1 LHSRR
6 VGAWLTVADE
16 GKMLI
21 TKSGEGGG
29 RTPPAVPPPQPAQRT
44 PTKIAQQP
52 DNNRQSRF
60 SVMRIF
66 TANSGGAPK
75 LEVPVVK
82 ALDNALAGRESI
94 LMYGGVQN
102 F

>member
-1 LHSRR
+1 
-6 VGAWLTVADE
+6 
-16 GKMLI
+16 
-21 TKSGEGGG
+21 
-29 RTPPAVPPPQPAQRT
+29 
-44 PTKIAQQP
+44 
-52 DNNRQSRF
+52 
-60 SVMRIF
+60 MRIF